1 MAQAELFWALLR
13 GAYPLKD
20 LKKLNLNGF
29 DWSSRSVCG
38 KTVLVTYIESTVL
51 GPVKRCKGALDSIEW
66 LIRSG
71 ASVAQKC
78 TGGESR
84 ICFSEEDDE
93 REVDCKGRSA
103 ISFVDAWHEI
113 RLGLWAWGQFP
124 ARFDVVLCGG
134 LWLIDWPTHSSHS
147 TESVHRRGH
156 RRVVGKVSGGKGF
169 AWLDHRNCWWAGDST
184 CSHGERGITC
194 GHRFVAIAH
203 EGRERP
209 AHWDQRHVQ
218 QSCVTLPGD
227 AWTGRLEHC
236 WNILESLPSLS
247 PSLSLSTSIYIYNYI
262 YIYIYR
268 QRIRQHQTS
277 GLSLKRRPCSL
288 KSLITTAG

>member
-113 RLGLWAWGQFP
+113 FKDKDDEGWDFGPEVNFLRDSMSCFAEASGSLTDP
-124 ARFDVVLCGG
+124 PIHPIR
-134 LWLIDWPTHSSHS
+134 
-147 TESVHRRGH
+147 
-156 RRVVGKVSGGKGF
+156 RRVSIDEGIAELWEKSLGAKDSHDLTIETADGLVTAHAHMVKGASPVVTAMLQSPMKEGK
-169 AWLDHRNCWWAGDST
+169 
-184 CSHGERGITC
+184 
-194 GHRFVAIAH
+194 
-203 EGRERP
+203 
-209 AHWDQRHVQ
+209 DQRIEISDTSSKAV
-218 QSCVTLPGD
+218 SLF
-227 AWTGRLEHC
+227 LEMLGQA
-236 WNILESLPSLS
+236 N
-247 PSLSLSTSIYIYNYI
+247 
-262 YIYIYR
+262 
-268 QRIRQHQTS
+268 
-277 GLSLKRRPCSL
+277 
-288 KSLITTAG
+288 